1 MPSNESYA
9 VSGHSEG
16 KSIRIDETRF
26 AFTPRKIR
34 VVCIGAGFSG
44 LNLAYKLKHERPLD
58 YVDFQIYEK
67 NTEVGGAWWEN
78 VYPGV
83 GWWVYS
89 QNSYQFPFEPSPDW
103 SKFYVGGKEIEDYIL
118 RTTEKY
124 GLKERIAFNTRLV
137 RATWNEEQA
146 KWKLQLERGEFMIGD
161 EADILIDGSGI
172 VNNWKWPNV
181 EGLDQFK
188 GKIVHSAKWD
198 AEYQWEG
205 KRIAVI
211 GNGSSGLQLV
221 PALQRKAAKIVNY
234 ARRATW
240 VSTPL
245 CGNLLRDAN
254 ATNFAYTEE
263 EKEEFRTN
271 PEKFL
276 EYRKVVETSVNSVYR
291 LMISGSAENKML
303 FDLVDATMREKLKDN
318 PELIEK
324 LIPKYELGCRRLS
337 PGNGYLE
344 AIQANNARATFS
356 PIQRITPT
364 GIESEE
370 GEEEFDL
377 IVCATGFDTSFVPSW
392 DLVGRDGRRLADE
405 WKETPSAYFSTCAG
419 GVPNYF
425 MFAGPNCPIGHGSVP
440 QMLAWTGDY
449 MLNWIEKMVA
459 EDIRSIV
466 VKDSVVR
473 EYNAYAQ
480 ESLKRCVWS
489 KGCHAWYSKKNA
501 EGPNTVTAMYP
512 GSVLHFKEY
521 MKTIR
526 GEHFDIRYNNSNQFL
541 YLANGELAL
550 ERDEGGDMAYY
561 LTLSGS
567 S

>member
-83 GWWVYS
+83 GCDIPVH
-89 QNSYQFPFEPSPDW
+89 SYQFPFEPSPDW
-103 SKFYVGGKEIEDYIL
+103 SKFYVGGKEIEEYIL

-124 GLKERIAFNTRLV
+124 GLKERIVFNTKLV
-137 RATWNEEQA
+137 RAIWNEEQA

-198 AEYQWEG
+198 AEYQWED

-234 ARRATW
+234 ARHAT
-240 VSTPL
+240 
-245 CGNLLRDAN
+245 
-254 ATNFAYTEE
+254 
-263 EKEEFRTN
+263 
-271 PEKFL
+271 
-276 EYRKVVETSVNSVYR
+276 VNSVYR

-344 AIQANNARATFS
+344 AIQANNARVTFS
-356 PIQRITPT
+356 PIKRITPT
-364 GIESEE
+364 GIESEEGEE